1 MARNTNQPT
10 FNFFTGETGEPEPA
24 HAPTQS
30 FRQTLRQSVVK
41 PDIGNEDLRAQINT
55 LQYELESLRQE
66 REMSTL
72 SHQAELR
79 DAQNRAEAEYQ
90 RAQAAESAS
99 KAAAKKYEALQR
111 ETGEAASRSTN
122 EKLELERKVRALQER
137 GASLQEEADEATHEL
152 AAQERQSR
160 HRYDELDARHGAL
173 QRSFDELRAELEGQ
187 AAALQQASHKLARR
201 EVEAA
206 EAESELIRL
215 RAQAGDHDTLHVVK
229 RELSEQIAHIRK
241 LEAVN
246 REQAA
251 ELKRLG
257 RVQKSVEVV
266 EEEKRALENR
276 VRMMEDLRREL
287 SEEQLKRQLLED
299 EKSAWT
305 NYLDGQAAQADGEG
319 ELRFGTPE
327 DLAKAFVR
335 ERLETATMVDRL
347 GAVQAELTARD
358 ETIKALEDEKAR
370 VREELEKLKSAGG
383 ASDSKLRMRLERQ
396 RALAV
401 KEVEYLRAQLKAF
414 DAEESEFQPETFD
427 AHKTQ
432 RIQQLEDAVDGYRA
446 ETQALHAELSALEES
461 NTKQITIVGS
471 KRPRDADDDARMGE
485 LRRKNRQLQDD
496 LGRLLTEKK
505 VLEAERRA
513 HEKQIRALNESS
525 RTRVLEL
532 RQNPTA
538 DAEALK
544 LSTVRTLREENKALL
559 ARLEAEAKQQL
570 ADDADDAVVPRASL
584 EAARLEMAE
593 LHRAIADRDK
603 KTLRLKQLWSAKALE
618 FREAVASLLGWKLD
632 IMPNGRVKVTSLFYP
647 GGGGGDDDGGCE
659 NSIVFDG
666 ERGTMKVSGG
676 EKSVFA
682 SEIRGQI
689 EFWVEQRKEIPCFLA
704 QLTLDFWESTT
715 RAVGGGGGGGGA

>member
-1 MARNTNQPT
+1 MARNTNQPS
-10 FNFFTGETGEPEPA
+10 FNFFTGETGEGAPASA
-24 HAPTQS
+24 HAQS

-55 LQYELESLRQE
+55 LQYELESLKQE

-79 DAQNRAEAEYQ
+79 DAQNKAEAEYQ

-111 ETGEAASRSTN
+111 ETSETQARGTN
-122 EKLELERKVRALQER
+122 EKLELERKVRTLQER
-137 GASLQEEADEATHEL
+137 NTSLQEDADEAQNEL
-152 AAQERQSR
+152 ASLERQSQ
-160 HRYDELDARHGAL
+160 HRYHELETRYGTL
-173 QRSFDELRAELEGQ
+173 QQSFDELRAELDAQ
-187 AAALQQASHKLARR
+187 VAALQQAQQKLARR
-201 EVEAA
+201 EA
-206 EAESELIRL
+206 EAGEMESEIIRL
-215 RAQAGDHDTLHVVK
+215 KAQSGDQDTLAIIK
-229 RELSEQIAHIRK
+229 RELSEQVTHIRK

-251 ELKRLG
+251 ELKQFRK
-257 RVQKSVEVV
+257 VQKSVEVV
-266 EEEKRALENR
+266 EEEKLALENKL
-276 VRMMEDLRREL
+276 RMMEDLRREL

-305 NYLDGQAAQADGEG
+305 TYLEGQAQAEG
-319 ELRFGTPE
+319 ELQFHTPE

-347 GAVQAELTARD
+347 GAVQAELMARD
-358 ETIKALEDEKAR
+358 ETIKSLEDEKAK
-370 VREELEKLKSAGG
+370 VREELEKLKGAGN

-396 RALAV
+396 RTLAV

-427 AHKTQ
+427 AAKSQ
-432 RIQQLEDAVDGYRA
+432 RIQELEEMVDNYRN
-446 ETQALHAELSALEES
+446 EMQSLHAEMSALEEA
-461 NTKQITIVGS
+461 NTKEITIVGS
-471 KRPRDADDDARMGE
+471 KRPRDDDDDVRLGE

-496 LGRLLTEKK
+496 MGKLQTEKK
-505 VLEAERRA
+505 VLESERRA
-513 HEKQIRALNESS
+513 QEKQLKALKESS
-525 RTRVLEL
+525 RTRILEL
-532 RQNPTA
+532 RSNPTA

-559 ARLEAEAKQQL
+559 AQLEGKL
-570 ADDADDAVVPRASL
+570 ASLGDDNAVVPHASL
-584 EAARLEMAE
+584 EAARAEIAE
-593 LHRAIADRDK
+593 LTRTIGDRDK

-632 IMPNGRVKVTSLFYP
+632 IMPNGRVKVTSLFHP
-647 GGGGGDDDGGCE
+647 GDEELGE

-682 SEIRGQI
+682 NEIRGQI

-704 QLTLDFWESTT
+704 QLTLDFWEGST
-715 RAVGGGGGGGGA
+715 RAAVGG

>member
-10 FNFFTGETGEPEPA
+10 FNFFTGETGDSEP
-24 HAPTQS
+24 APTQS
-30 FRQTLRQSVVK
+30 FRQTLRQSAVK

-55 LQYELESLRQE
+55 LQYELESLKQE
-66 REMSTL
+66 REMNTL
-72 SHQAELR
+72 SHQADLR
-79 DAQNRAEAEYQ
+79 DAQNKAEAEYQ

-99 KAAAKKYEALQR
+99 KAAARKYDALQR
-111 ETGEAASRSTN
+111 ETAEAQSRLTN
-122 EKLELERKVRALQER
+122 EKLELERKVRTLQER
-137 GASLQEEADEATHEL
+137 GASLQEDADEAQNEL
-152 AAQERQSR
+152 ASLERQSQ
-160 HRYDELDARHGAL
+160 HRYNELDTRYGAL
-173 QRSFDELRAELEGQ
+173 QQSFDELRAELDAQ
-187 AAALQQASHKLARR
+187 VAALSHAQQKLARR
-201 EVEAA
+201 EA
-206 EAESELIRL
+206 EAGEMESDIIRL
-215 RAQAGDHDTLHVVK
+215 KAQSGDQDTLAIIK
-229 RELSEQIAHIRK
+229 RELSEQITHIRK

-246 REQAA
+246 RDQAA
-251 ELKRLG
+251 ELKHFRK
-257 RVQKSVEVV
+257 VQKSVEVV
-266 EEEKRALENR
+266 DEEKRALENKLR
-276 VRMMEDLRREL
+276 IMEDLRREL

-305 NYLDGQAAQADGEG
+305 NYLEGQAQAEG
-319 ELRFGTPE
+319 ELQFGTPE

-347 GAVQAELTARD
+347 GSVQAELTARD
-358 ETIKALEDEKAR
+358 ETIKALEDEKAK

-396 RALAV
+396 RTLAV

-414 DAEESEFQPETFD
+414 DSEESEFQPETFD
-427 AHKTQ
+427 AQKSQ
-432 RIQQLEDAVDGYRA
+432 RIQELEEMVDSYRN
-446 ETQALHAELSALEES
+446 EMQSLHTEMSALEEA

-471 KRPRDADDDARMGE
+471 KRPRDEDDDERMGE

-496 LGRLLTEKK
+496 MGKLQTEKK
-505 VLEAERRA
+505 VLESERRA
-513 HEKQIRALNESS
+513 QEKQLKALKESA

-532 RQNPTA
+532 RSNPTA

-559 ARLEAEAKQQL
+559 AQLEGSAS
-570 ADDADDAVVPRASL
+570 DSHDHAVVPHASL
-584 EAARLEMAE
+584 EAARTEIGE
-593 LHRAIADRDK
+593 LNRAIADRDK
-603 KTLRLKQLWSAKALE
+603 KTMRLKQLWSAKALE

-647 GGGGGDDDGGCE
+647 GSDDDGGE

-682 SEIRGQI
+682 SEIKGQI

-715 RAVGGGGGGGGA
+715 RAVGGGGA